1 MLSVNAWQ
9 TDLDAVEA
17 KEAAHRAALKTHI
30 LALVT
35 AVDQS
40 KDAADT
46 AVSALHEGLSDVQ
59 RKLNETDRIQR
70 QVRDENKSLPVLPCR
85 RRRDVWRRWWG
96 ARAVVAGTFRAECA
110 GAD

>member
-46 AVSALHEGLSDVQ
+46 AVSALREGLTDVQ

-70 QVRDENKSLPVLPCR
+70 QVCNENSLLLVLPCR

-96 ARAVVAGTFRAECA
+96 ARAQLSLVHAERSAGR
-110 GAD
+110 